1 MLPGGIVYH
10 FIDLADHRSYRLGGE
25 FHALSFLAEE
35 EAPPGI
41 NRLRASEHVMAQMEA
56 GFELLSNKVVKS
68 DIPDNVRRNLL
79 PKFRA
84 MHLDDVC
91 GTEQYLSLRK
101 PLE

>member
-1 MLPGGIVYH
+1 
-10 FIDLADHRSYRLGGE
+10 
-25 FHALSFLAEE
+25 
-35 EAPPGI
+35 
-41 NRLRASEHVMAQMEA
+41 MAQMEA